1 MSTKSKATFNSCSS
15 SFSCDIE
22 QVHHIFDSKLDSITD
37 LNTFIQRKRL
47 RLESDE
53 TESPLK
59 TNSACTVK
67 SEFYFYEKKW

>member
-1 MSTKSKATFNSCSS
+1 MLKRLDPENVDVNNVSNSS
-15 SFSCDIE
+15 SN
-22 QVHHIFDSKLDSITD
+22 DSITY

-59 TNSACTVK
+59 TKSACTVK
-67 SEFYFYEKKW
+67 SEFYFYEKGGEKY